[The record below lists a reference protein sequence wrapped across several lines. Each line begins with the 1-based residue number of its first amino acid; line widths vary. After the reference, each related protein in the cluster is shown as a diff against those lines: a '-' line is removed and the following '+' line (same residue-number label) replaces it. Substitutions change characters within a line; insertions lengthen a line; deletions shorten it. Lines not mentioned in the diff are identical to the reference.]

1 MAGIASTDIGVG
13 AVSTATAQQRSE
25 IVARIERLPFSRA
38 HWHIASILSVG
49 TFFDAFDAICIA
61 TALTVIFTSLHIGF
75 FNAGILISAAYVGQ
89 FVGAWVFGFMSES
102 YGRKIA
108 FIISIFLF
116 GVLSIATAF
125 AWDFQS
131 LVTLRVIQGLGL
143 GGEVPVAAAL
153 FNEFLRTEKRGRI
166 ALMYQLIFIWGAM
179 LTPVIGLI
187 CFQLFGQDL
196 GWRMMF
202 AFGGIP
208 ALVAIYAWFALPESP
223 RWLVNRGRYAEADTI
238 LRKIE
243 AQPWRAPLAAPQLRP
258 QPEMKQTRFGELFAG
273 IYLRRTI
280 MLWTLWACAY
290 FVAYGFSIWLPTLY
304 VNLGGLPVNYALA
317 LSVVSWAITLSTM
330 YTQAFLLDTVGRK
343 PLLIL
348 GFALITLGGIYGAL
362 MVFFL
367 HATSWQ
373 ILFSVGVVL
382 SLGTSLT
389 TSPAVNYT
397 AELYPTRMRGL
408 GVSTAS
414 SMNRLASIFAPASVG
429 ALLAAQLGIQSVF
442 AMFAVVGFIG
452 FVVMATMGVET
463 KMRSLEEL
471 SP

>member
-1 MAGIASTDIGVG
+1 MASVTSTDI
-13 AVSTATAQQRSE
+13 AATATATAQQRSE

-75 FNAGILISAAYVGQ
+75 FNAGLLISSAYVGQ
-89 FVGAWVFGFMSES
+89 FVGAWAFGFMSEA

-108 FIISIFLF
+108 FVIAIFLF
-116 GVLSIATAF
+116 GILSIATAF

-187 CFQLFGQDL
+187 CFSLFGQEL
-196 GWRMMF
+196 GWRVMF
-202 AFGGIP
+202 LFGGMP

-223 RWLVNRGRYAEADTI
+223 RWLVNRGRYAEADGI
-238 LRKIE
+238 LRRIE
-243 AQPWRAPLAAPQLRP
+243 TQPWDKPLPAPQLKP
-258 QPEMKQTRFGELFAG
+258 QPELRQTRFGELFAG
-273 IYLRRTI
+273 IYLKRTI

-330 YTQAFLLDTVGRK
+330 YTQAFLLDVIGRK

-348 GFALITLGGIYGAL
+348 GFTLITIGATYGAL

-373 ILFSVGVVL
+373 VLFSVAVIL

-429 ALLAAQLGIQSVF
+429 AIMAAQLGIQTVF
-442 AMFAVVGFIG
+442 AMFACVGLIG
-452 FVVMATMGVET
+452 FTMMAILGVET
-463 KMRSLEEL
+463 KNRSLEEL